1 MVRALGS
8 EAYKCTVSRN
18 SSLGLKIPFDS
29 RIPRSLNVSNQ
40 FVNDASSVNRQ
51 LNAGS
56 PNGANPPCRNVVP
69 SCEFEQLSLSSRGNR
84 YDDAR
89 CGFGEKRRN
98 VRKRGRATC
107 GDRGYVNLNTETGPD
122 AALRQGDRQPTLG
135 AI

>member
-29 RIPRSLNVSNQ
+29 RIPRSLNVSNR
-40 FVNDASSVNRQ
+40 FVNDASPVNSQ

-56 PNGANPPCRNVVP
+56 SNSANSPGWHVVP
-69 SCEFEQLSLSSRGNR
+69 CSEFEQPSLSSRGNR

-98 VRKRGRATC
+98 VRKRVRAKC
-107 GDRGYVNLNTETGPD
+107 GDCGYVDLSTETGPD
-122 AALRQGDRQPTLG
+122 A
-135 AI
+135 